1 MVRLILIIN
10 KNVRPIRLARCRL
23 PARTR
28 TEPEP
33 NQNRARTRTR
43 IRTSHHPS
51 SPLVW
56 DGDYSRD
63 AFPSNPSNPSL
74 PSHPSHPNYHQS
86 HQTVR
91 RLQIPP
97 ILIPPICQDQ
107 KDERRV
113 AVWLYG
119 CMDCTAVRY
128 AAALCPLCR
137 PLSWP
142 SGALNPF
149 CCFAVS
155 ISRTSILCSEH
166 SYDPW
171 STPYGG
177 GGGRA
182 DELSMREDK
191 QAWRYLARCPYGKEG
206 RVMQHFCLPD
216 ERITNPDASD
226 WLCIFFL
233 IVFTARSGSKRAIDH
248 FFSQK

>member
-1 MVRLILIIN
+1 MLDRSDW
-10 KNVRPIRLARCRL
+10 RDADCQP
-23 PARTR
+23 
-28 TEPEP
+28 EPEP
-33 NQNRARTRTR
+33 NQNRTRTRTR

-74 PSHPSHPNYHQS
+74 PFHPSHPNHHQS
-86 HQTVR
+86 HQSVR

-149 CCFAVS
+149 FVLPCPLVVPVSCAVS
-155 ISRTSILCSEH
+155 VHMIP
-166 SYDPW
+166 DPLRMEEEGEGLM
-171 STPYGG
+171 S
-177 GGGRA
+177 
-182 DELSMREDK
+182 
-191 QAWRYLARCPYGKEG
+191 CPCVK
-206 RVMQHFCLPD
+206 
-216 ERITNPDASD
+216 TNRPGDT
-226 WLCIFFL
+226 WLGAL
-233 IVFTARSGSKRAIDH
+233 TVRKVA
-248 FFSQK
+248 